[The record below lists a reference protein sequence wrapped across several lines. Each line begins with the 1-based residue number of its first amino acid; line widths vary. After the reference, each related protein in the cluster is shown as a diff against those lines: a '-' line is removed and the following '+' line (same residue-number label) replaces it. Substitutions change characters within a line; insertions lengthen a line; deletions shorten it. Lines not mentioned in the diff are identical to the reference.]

1 MTDNFDVAPYL
12 ATLLVAEW
20 FLRLLM
26 LFIVPR
32 DRKPSSANAWLLLIM
47 VIPTAGTL
55 LFYMFGN
62 PKLPK
67 SRRARRF
74 AVDKMSQKEITEL
87 RSSHKDL
94 FAFFDNEDHKT
105 LARLATSLGG
115 MPPMTGNDVT
125 LISDYDETFKVLAD
139 EINKARSYIHIEL
152 FIATYDNA
160 TKEVFVALEAAVNR
174 GVKVRFLY
182 DRVVSIRYKGQRKMR
197 SELKRIGVDL
207 HEMLPLNLVPGKH
220 FTRPDLRNHR
230 KIVVIDGQTAFSGSQ
245 NLIDKS
251 YNRKDGLLYE
261 EIFMKLRGPIV
272 WQFNNIFR
280 ADWYAETEEP
290 LLELVEDA
298 DMPAPEGSVVA
309 QVLPSGPTHEHDNNL
324 KFYTS
329 MVHSAKK
336 KVGIVV
342 PYFIPDE
349 SFLDAL
355 TAAAQRGV
363 EVTMINSESIDKLLA
378 GHAQRSYYD
387 ELLSV
392 GVHIYLYNKPVFLH
406 AKQVLI
412 DGQVAIV
419 GSSNLDIRSFELDLE
434 ITTVIYDK
442 GITEKLE
449 KIENSYLKKSRK
461 LTLRKW
467 RQRSLKH
474 KMLDSIARL
483 TAALL

>member
-1 MTDNFDVAPYL
+1 MFNTFDVAPYV
-12 ATLLVAEW
+12 ATVLVVEW

-32 DRKPSSANAWLLLIM
+32 NRKPSSANAWLLLIM
-47 VIPTAGTL
+47 VTPTVGTL
-55 LFYMFGN
+55 LFYMFGD

-67 SRRARRF
+67 ARRTRRRT
-74 AVDKMSQKEITEL
+74 VDKMSKKELLEL
-87 RSSHKDL
+87 KKTHNELFTDL
-94 FAFFDNEDHKT
+94 PNADHKT
-105 LARLATSLGG
+105 LAKLATVLGG
-115 MPPMTGNDVT
+115 MPPMTGNKVT
-125 LISDYDETFKVLAD
+125 ILSDYDQFYRELCI
-139 EINKARSYIHIEL
+139 EINKANDYIHLEF
-152 FIATYDNA
+152 FIATYDDS
-160 TKEVFVALEAAVNR
+160 TKDVFMALEKAVER

-182 DRVVSIRYKGQRKMR
+182 DRVLSFRYAGQRKMR
-197 SELKRIGVDL
+197 SELTRMGV
-207 HEMLPLNLVPGKH
+207 EYKVTLPLKLIPGLN

-230 KIVVIDGQTAFSGSQ
+230 KIVVVDGKVAFSGSQ
-245 NLIDKS
+245 NLIDKT
-251 YNRKDGLLYE
+251 YHRKDDLYYE
-261 EIFMKLRGPIV
+261 EITVKMRGPIV

-290 LLELVEDA
+290 LLDLVEEA
-298 DMPAPEGSVVA
+298 DMPDQEGSVVA
-309 QVLPSGPTHEHDNNL
+309 QVLPSGPTHDHDNNL

-336 KVGIVV
+336 RVGIVV

-363 EVTMINSESIDKLLA
+363 EITMINSEIIDKLLA

-387 ELLSV
+387 ELLAA
-392 GVHIYLYNKPVFLH
+392 GVNVYLYNKPVFLH

-412 DGQVAIV
+412 DDSVAIV

-434 ITTVIYDK
+434 ITTIMYDK
-442 GITEKLE
+442 NIVKQLETIEK
-449 KIENSYLKKSRK
+449 SYLTRSKK
-461 LTLRKW
+461 LTHSSWQK
-467 RQRSLKH
+467 RSIKNR
-474 KMLDSIARL
+474 MLDSVARL